1 LSDHKSHSS
10 TPPQTKNTHP
20 TTGTTIRF
28 ATQRDLPQIMAILNR
43 EIADGINCFRTR
55 LMSNEDSLKWWQ
67 AREEGKYPVWVGERE
82 GRVVGWAS
90 LSKWSAY
97 EAYDRT
103 CEVSVWIV
111 PEAQRQGL
119 GRQFFTTL
127 IQYATTTSFRV
138 ILSRIESNNVASLA
152 LHHAFGFSLVGTM
165 HNVGE
170 KQGKLLHVVMME
182 LQLPHANQLLH

>member
-1 LSDHKSHSS
+1 MTDHYSDSA
-10 TPPQTKNTHP
+10 TPQTNRPYP
-20 TTGTTIRF
+20 TTDITIRV
-28 ATQRDLPQIMAILNR
+28 ATRRDLPQIMNILNR
-43 EIADGINCFRTR
+43 EIADGINCFRTHP
-55 LMSNEDSLKWWQ
+55 MSNKDSLKWWQ

-82 GRVVGWAS
+82 GSVVGWAS

-152 LHHAFGFSLVGTM
+152 LHHAFGFTLVGTM

-170 KQGKLLHVVMME
+170 KQGKLLHVAIME
-182 LQLPHANQLLH
+182 LQLPLADQLLH